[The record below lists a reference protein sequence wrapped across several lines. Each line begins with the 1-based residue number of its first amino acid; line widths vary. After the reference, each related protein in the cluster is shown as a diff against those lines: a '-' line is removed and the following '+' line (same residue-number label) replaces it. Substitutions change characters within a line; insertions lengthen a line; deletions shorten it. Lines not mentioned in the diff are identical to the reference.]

1 MTSTSRRDQVR
12 DLLRN
17 RVCNR
22 DGVGVLLAR
31 LRQALL
37 LLYHRWW
44 QHEHGG
50 RGGPRLV
57 EAAPTVSAYLDRVAF
72 EVRPGRGRPISNAV
86 ETFFALGLLA
96 AAHACELLGAD
107 RFSSEVSVQ
116 DLLQALCEI
125 DIGGENDPFP
135 PPGEFDCLGELT
147 RELIKLEPRLK
158 YMLVACVK
166 LARLEAQDDDTGG
179 FLESGGFDLTF
190 VFVVGAAGAGVL
202 FDEAK
207 HWKSGVEGVTDCPPD
222 QLHLPLM
229 YEPPTEEEDD
239 DAEAGPFGFWIENS
253 LRSVL
258 DIVADSVA
266 NGSIESAHKQLRLLS
281 KYLESSGI
289 AEPYRGEFQRR
300 IAALLKAIEDQK
312 EGE

>member
-1 MTSTSRRDQVR
+1 M
-12 DLLRN
+12 
-17 RVCNR
+17 
-22 DGVGVLLAR
+22 
-31 LRQALL
+31 
-37 LLYHRWW
+37 
-44 QHEHGG
+44 
-50 RGGPRLV
+50 V

-179 FLESGGFDLTF
+179 FIEHHQHF
-190 VFVVGAAGAGVL
+190 VFIHNIKRYRFRSNLNGGGRRNIN
-202 FDEAK
+202 
-207 HWKSGVEGVTDCPPD
+207 G
-222 QLHLPLM
+222 
-229 YEPPTEEEDD
+229 DD
-239 DAEAGPFGFWIENS
+239 I
-253 LRSVL
+253 
-258 DIVADSVA
+258 
-266 NGSIESAHKQLRLLS
+266 
-281 KYLESSGI
+281 
-289 AEPYRGEFQRR
+289 
-300 IAALLKAIEDQK
+300 
-312 EGE
+312 